1 MYEMDWPIPRPN
13 FTWQYQFRLFD
24 NYQHFLR
31 LNHDKNFK
39 QYFRISIMLS
49 TFSCQLFHNLRY
61 LTTTEFQFWSQF
73 VLNIETSM
81 PSLNTFLNMDCSEV
95 AMDVKTTGN
104 IIQGEGKG
112 RIMIYHQVL
121 ITIESTIVF

>member
-1 MYEMDWPIPRPN
+1 
-13 FTWQYQFRLFD
+13 
-24 NYQHFLR
+24 
-31 LNHDKNFK
+31 
-39 QYFRISIMLS
+39 
-49 TFSCQLFHNLRY
+49 
-61 LTTTEFQFWSQF
+61 
-73 VLNIETSM
+73 
-81 PSLNTFLNMDCSEV
+81 MDCSEV